1 LAEHYLCIAGAQRCG
16 TTYLYKVLDAH
27 PQIAMAK
34 PVRPEP
40 KFFLSEEYSSG
51 KEFYRAKYFSNLEAG
66 VTTIGEKGTSY
77 LEYPEVAK
85 KVRAFFPDSKLLVI
99 LRNPVRRALSNYYFS
114 KENGLETRS
123 LEDVFLR
130 DAPPPQVSVKTSVSP
145 FNYLGRGEY
154 DRYLPPFMEEFGEN
168 MRVLIFEEF
177 AGNPDAIRNLYN
189 FIGVEPSFMPANIT
203 ERVNSGPSY
212 EHAVP
217 GEITRKLASYY
228 GPAVK
233 RTEQL
238 LNREIP
244 SWHDTI

>member
-1 LAEHYLCIAGAQRCG
+1 MAEHYICIAGAQRCG
-16 TTYLYKVLDAH
+16 TTYLYHILDAH
-27 PQIAMAK
+27 PQIVLAK

-40 KFFLSEEYSSG
+40 KFFLSADYASG
-51 KEFYRAKYFSNLEAG
+51 KEFYLAKYFSDLPAG

-85 KVRAFFPDSKLLVI
+85 RVRAFFPGAKLLVI
-99 LRNPVRRALSNYYFS
+99 LRNPVRRALSNYFFS

-130 DAPPPQVSVKTSVSP
+130 NVPPPEVSVRTSVSP

-154 DRYLPPFMEEFGEN
+154 DRYLPPFMQEFGEN
-168 MRVLIFEEF
+168 LRVLIFEEF
-177 AGNPDAIRNLYN
+177 AGNPEAIGNLYN

-203 ERVNSGPSY
+203 DRVNSGPSY
-212 EHAVP
+212 ESTVP
-217 GEITRKLASYY
+217 AEIIRKLASYY
-228 GPAVK
+228 GPVVK
-233 RTEQL
+233 RTEHL